1 MIADAYGYA
10 ESGGKHHS
18 HEMQMYLRIQKYG
31 VHAVIGRPVL
41 YEREMRRISAA
52 QNVINAYQ
60 DRAKAINWTAYLSQ
74 NPDEGNLLNIA
85 RELYERRDDT
95 SNT

>member
-18 HEMQMYLRIQKYG
+18 HEMQSWLRIQKYG
-31 VHAVIGRPVL
+31 VYAVMGRPVL
-41 YEREMRRISAA
+41 YEREMRRIAAA

-60 DRAKAINWTAYLSQ
+60 NRAKSINWASYLSQ
-74 NPDEGNLLNIA
+74 NPEEGSLLNLA
-85 RELYERRDDT
+85 RELYGRNDT
-95 SNT
+95 GNT